1 MTPIAI
7 ATEDELSEAVAM
19 RLIAE
24 LQEPHYVTHKLRKG
38 GFGYLRS
45 KMDNWCQMAQHQV
58 MLVLTDLDQAKC
70 AGELREQWLSTRS
83 EPARLLLR
91 VAVREVESWVLAD
104 HAAMRV
110 LIGPKGTL
118 PPHPDE
124 LLDPKQALL
133 RLANC
138 APRGVRDDLLR
149 VADGRLAQGLGIQR
163 LSCALGRVGVEPGAG
178 RRTFTKP
185 AARTQ
190 ALERSGSYFRK
201 MMCRGRGICPK
212 PLQAVS
218 TEVHY
223 RRGPCWGLNVNV
235 PRPQRVGL
243 NEVPPRLHL
252 IPHQHGEHA
261 IRLDGIVD
269 LHAQQA
275 AHVGVHGGFPQ
286 LLGVHFAQALVALAA
301 GGAFGFADEPVIT
314 DCP

>member
-45 KMDNWCQMAQHQV
+45 KMDSWCQMAQHQV

-70 AGELREQWLSTRS
+70 AGELREQWLFNRS
-83 EPARLLLR
+83 EHARLLLR

-124 LLDPKQALL
+124 LPDPKQALL
-133 RLANC
+133 RLANG

-149 VADGRLAQGLGIQR
+149 VVDGRLAQGLGYNAC
-163 LSCALGRVGVEPGAG
+163 LVHWVGSEWNPGH
-178 RRTFTKP
+178 
-185 AARTQ
+185 AA
-190 ALERSGSYFRK
+190 ERSPSLQRARK
-201 MMCRGRGICPK
+201 RLRE
-212 PLQAVS
+212 AVL
-218 TEVHY
+218 T
-223 RRGPCWGLNVNV
+223 
-235 PRPQRVGL
+235 
-243 NEVPPRLHL
+243 
-252 IPHQHGEHA
+252 
-261 IRLDGIVD
+261 
-269 LHAQQA
+269 
-275 AHVGVHGGFPQ
+275 
-286 LLGVHFAQALVALAA
+286 
-301 GGAFGFADEPVIT
+301 FGK
-314 DCP
+314 

>member
-149 VADGRLAQGLGIQR
+149 VADGRLAQGLGYNACLVHWVGSVWNPGQAAERSPSLQR
-163 LSCALGRVGVEPGAG
+163 ARKRLREVV
-178 RRTFTKP
+178 RTFGK
-185 AARTQ
+185 
-190 ALERSGSYFRK
+190 
-201 MMCRGRGICPK
+201 
-212 PLQAVS
+212 
-218 TEVHY
+218 
-223 RRGPCWGLNVNV
+223 
-235 PRPQRVGL
+235 
-243 NEVPPRLHL
+243 
-252 IPHQHGEHA
+252 
-261 IRLDGIVD
+261 
-269 LHAQQA
+269 
-275 AHVGVHGGFPQ
+275 
-286 LLGVHFAQALVALAA
+286 
-301 GGAFGFADEPVIT
+301 
-314 DCP
+314 